1 MTRVDERGVA
11 SMRRIEA
18 ELLRLLR
25 RVRRTAMEN
34 ARLVHPDL
42 QVTGY
47 GVLMFVADNEPT
59 RAVDVVE
66 ALDMDKGSVSRQ
78 VAQLHQLGL
87 LSRTDDPEDRR
98 AHQLV
103 LSDEGRKRLGVLR
116 DHRRDEL
123 ESRLA
128 SWSPTA
134 LASFAEQLGTY
145 NASFEA

>member
-1 MTRVDERGVA
+1 VTRVDERGVT
-11 SMRRIEA
+11 SMRRIEG

-103 LSDEGRKRLGVLR
+103 LSDEGRKRLAVLR

-128 SWSPTA
+128 SWSPAA
-134 LASFAEQLGTY
+134 LATFAEQLGTY

>member
-1 MTRVDERGVA
+1 MIHVDERGVA
-11 SMRRIEA
+11 SMRRIER

-25 RVRRTAMEN
+25 RVRRTSMEN

>member
-1 MTRVDERGVA
+1 VDEQGVA
-11 SMRRIEA
+11 SMRRIESGV
-18 ELLRLLR
+18 LRLLR
-25 RVRRTAMEN
+25 RVRRTATEN

-42 QVTGY
+42 QATGY
-47 GVLMFVADNEPT
+47 GVLMCVMEHEPM

-66 ALDMDKGSVSRQ
+66 ALDMDKGAVSRQ

-98 AHQLV
+98 AHHLV
-103 LSDEGRKRLGVLR
+103 LSDEGRRRLAVLR
-116 DHRRDEL
+116 DRRRDEL

-128 SWSPTA
+128 SWSPA
-134 LASFAEQLGTY
+134 DLAAFAEQLGHY